1 MKEVN
6 KMSCIYNEKVKR
18 SIKPF
23 VVLLILFGMSL
34 MAVSYFGK
42 GLNLHRDMET
52 TIDMILALI
61 FLLAGYH
68 VYMMSND
75 IYRYSIIADDFLI
88 HRINC
93 GKNKLVHKIKLTDI
107 KSIDMMK
114 SKKEF
119 PKNFRNNFSENFTK
133 PGYSCE
139 YCKEGKDK
147 VFYFDPSVGM
157 ISKLNNSDRLHN

>member
-1 MKEVN
+1 
-6 KMSCIYNEKVKR
+6 MSCIYNEKVKR

-23 VVLLILFGMSL
+23 VVLLVLFGMSL

-42 GLNLHRDMET
+42 RLNLHRDMET
-52 TIDMILALI
+52 TIDMILALL

-93 GKNKLVHKIKLTDI
+93 GKNKLVHKIKLTEI

-147 VFYFDPSVGM
+147 IFYFDPSVGM
-157 ISKLNNSDRLHN
+157 INKLNNSDRLHN

>member
-1 MKEVN
+1 
-6 KMSCIYNEKVKR
+6 MSCIYNEKVKR

-23 VVLLILFGMSL
+23 VVLLVLFGMSL

-52 TIDMILALI
+52 TIDMILALL

-93 GKNKLVHKIKLTDI
+93 GKNKLVHKIKLTEI

-147 VFYFDPSVGM
+147 IFYFDPSAGM
-157 ISKLNNSDRLHN
+157 INKLNNSDRLHN

>member
-1 MKEVN
+1 MKRN
-6 KMSCIYNEKVKR
+6 
-18 SIKPF
+18 IKPF
-23 VVLLILFGMSL
+23 VVLLVLFGMSL

-42 GLNLHRDMET
+42 GLDLHNDMET

-61 FLLAGYH
+61 FLLVGYH

-88 HRINC
+88 HKINC

-107 KSIDMMK
+107 KSIEMMK

-119 PKNFRNNFSENFTK
+119 PKNFRNNFSENITK

-139 YCKEGKDK
+139 YHIAGKNK

-157 ISKLNNSDRLHN
+157 VSKLNNVEGLHN

>member
-1 MKEVN
+1 MKT
-6 KMSCIYNEKVKR
+6 R
-18 SIKPF
+18 W
-23 VVLLILFGMSL
+23 
-34 MAVSYFGK
+34 
-42 GLNLHRDMET
+42 NLPQR
-52 TIDMILALI
+52 AWPAK
-61 FLLAGYH
+61 F
-68 VYMMSND
+68 
-75 IYRYSIIADDFLI
+75 YRYSIIADDFLI

-147 VFYFDPSVGM
+147 IFYFDPSAGM
-157 ISKLNNSDRLHN
+157 INKLNNSDRLHN

>member
-1 MKEVN
+1 
-6 KMSCIYNEKVKR
+6 MSCIYNEKVKR

-23 VVLLILFGMSL
+23 VVLLVLFGISL
-34 MAVSYFGK
+34 VAVSYFGK
-42 GLNLHRDMET
+42 GLNLNNDMET
-52 TIDMILALI
+52 TVDMILALI
-61 FLLAGYH
+61 FLLSGYH

-93 GKNKLVHKIKLTDI
+93 GRNKLVHKIKLTDI

-114 SKKEF
+114 NKREF

-139 YCKEGKDK
+139 YCIKGKDK
-147 VFYFDPSVGM
+147 TFYFDPSVGM
-157 ISKLNNSDRLHN
+157 VSKLYNSERLHD